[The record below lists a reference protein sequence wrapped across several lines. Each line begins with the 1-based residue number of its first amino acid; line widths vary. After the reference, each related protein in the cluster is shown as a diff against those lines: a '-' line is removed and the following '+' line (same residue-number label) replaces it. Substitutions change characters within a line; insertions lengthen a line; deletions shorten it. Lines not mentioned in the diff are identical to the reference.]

1 MIDYKKELNEIVKNF
16 IEISNKYLQE
26 NEKNEKNSFIKE
38 NITERINSL
47 DPNIMVYGIYNAGKS
62 TLINALKG
70 ENVCVVGDRPET
82 FKITPY
88 EWNGY
93 TIIDAPG
100 VNVPIKEHEV
110 VSEAHLKKSDI
121 VLFVISTNGTFDEER
136 NYVEMTKIIESSK
149 KLLII
154 LNNKDGYEKNDPE
167 VIKIQ
172 SKILENLR
180 RFSKNDNV
188 GCKYEVLLVD
198 AKTALEAKTEF
209 KDEEDT
215 MNMLINE
222 SNILEIEKKFLQTF
236 KEIKTFDILKTP
248 IYNLEQEI
256 NTLVNKIKTQLENED
271 EKEIV
276 NIKNKY
282 FELVENMSLNI
293 ECEINGFV
301 VNYTDLLSTKIL
313 NREDVTSVLED
324 INSTYKKSIL
334 RNIDEVKTI
343 NINNSKVKSSIN
355 SKIDTIRDM
364 IQNPKVNMDRINFE
378 YNGNLNSK
386 NEFNYGGEVAVT
398 GENYNILEDI
408 SSAMIQKQF
417 IDTFAGKGIEATTK
431 LVTQGALK
439 KTALGA
445 LAGKA
450 VGFLNPA
457 LTIATTVF
465 TLSSVLSNIGKSNDE
480 EKYLQAQQM
489 AAIENQRAQE
499 EANKR
504 ALMIQYSNS
513 IAKSTMF
520 DVENSL
526 KHNLSLICI
535 ELKRLIDEEATLIMN
550 VSENEN
556 NDKMNDI
563 GKLDSLKNGL
573 LVVKNNI

>member
-324 INSTYKKSIL
+324 INSTY
-334 RNIDEVKTI
+334 
-343 NINNSKVKSSIN
+343 
-355 SKIDTIRDM
+355 
-364 IQNPKVNMDRINFE
+364 
-378 YNGNLNSK
+378 
-386 NEFNYGGEVAVT
+386 
-398 GENYNILEDI
+398 
-408 SSAMIQKQF
+408 
-417 IDTFAGKGIEATTK
+417 
-431 LVTQGALK
+431 
-439 KTALGA
+439 
-445 LAGKA
+445 
-450 VGFLNPA
+450 
-457 LTIATTVF
+457 
-465 TLSSVLSNIGKSNDE
+465 
-480 EKYLQAQQM
+480 
-489 AAIENQRAQE
+489 
-499 EANKR
+499 
-504 ALMIQYSNS
+504 
-513 IAKSTMF
+513 
-520 DVENSL
+520 
-526 KHNLSLICI
+526 
-535 ELKRLIDEEATLIMN
+535 
-550 VSENEN
+550 
-556 NDKMNDI
+556 
-563 GKLDSLKNGL
+563 L
-573 LVVKNNI
+573 LC